1 MRNSYVRH
9 LFLSHP
15 FDSIILCLNSVGSF
29 SPICFWLMSS
39 LLVLMGGILAPKR
52 PNRFPQPLTDPY
64 QCNCKSLLPSK
75 PNPSFVN
82 PCPPSLFHF
91 STAFVYKFCIL
102 RSRGKRMP
110 GAIQDAARRGGI
122 PDRDLALMESW
133 YMNSLH
139 PLDDP
144 ELQAQWHKRFKRI
157 KEERFMEKML
167 AGPWR
172 EASRPHR
179 WFPKSQWDD
188 PYVDHEYVSAFWGSL
203 LCYYRRRLFF
213 RVVVRYG
220 QKKNT
225 FGTATETHGICT
237 PDGRS
242 VCRPR
247 VLVGAHDAWKDG
259 H

>member
-1 MRNSYVRH
+1 
-9 LFLSHP
+9 
-15 FDSIILCLNSVGSF
+15 
-29 SPICFWLMSS
+29 
-39 LLVLMGGILAPKR
+39 
-52 PNRFPQPLTDPY
+52 
-64 QCNCKSLLPSK
+64 
-75 PNPSFVN
+75 
-82 PCPPSLFHF
+82 
-91 STAFVYKFCIL
+91 
-102 RSRGKRMP
+102 MP

-188 PYVDHEYVSAFWGSL
+188 PYVDHEYVSALWGSL
-203 LCYYRRRLFF
+203 LCYDRRWLPFC
-213 RVVVRYG
+213 VVVRSG
-220 QKKNT
+220 QEKPVVKKRT
-225 FGTATETHGICT
+225 ELFG
-237 PDGRS
+237 
-242 VCRPR
+242 
-247 VLVGAHDAWKDG
+247 WKLR
-259 H
+259 

>member
-1 MRNSYVRH
+1 
-9 LFLSHP
+9 
-15 FDSIILCLNSVGSF
+15 
-29 SPICFWLMSS
+29 
-39 LLVLMGGILAPKR
+39 
-52 PNRFPQPLTDPY
+52 
-64 QCNCKSLLPSK
+64 
-75 PNPSFVN
+75 
-82 PCPPSLFHF
+82 
-91 STAFVYKFCIL
+91 
-102 RSRGKRMP
+102 MP

-188 PYVDHEYVSAFWGSL
+188 PYVDHEYVSALGGFDSSYG
-203 LCYYRRRLFF
+203 LFARKWF
-213 RVVVRYG
+213 APGFYCL
-220 QKKNT
+220 
-225 FGTATETHGICT
+225 FGTSMVGVFHPHTLVLHMPRLMLLLAWAISWPACLFYEGLC
-237 PDGRS
+237 S
-242 VCRPR
+242 VY
-247 VLVGAHDAWKDG
+247 LLHF
-259 H
+259 